1 MLKNQK
7 IAVVIPAYNVLK
19 HLKDVIIS
27 IPDFVDKIIV
37 VDDKCPQNSGKIVE
51 NLDRVTVIYHS
62 KNQGVGGAV
71 FSGYK
76 EAIKQ
81 ECDIVVKIDGD
92 GQMDTAY
99 LQNLITPLID
109 NKADY
114 TKGNRFFDLT
124 KLKTM
129 PKMRLFGNSVL
140 SFLVKAASGYWNIMD
155 PTNGYTAITKK
166 AIKLL
171 EYRSIDKR
179 YFFETSMLI
188 NLNIMN
194 LVVKDVPIPAKYG
207 DEESNLS
214 IFKSAV
220 EFPRKLLKGFLK
232 RIFYRY
238 FLYDFNMGSIY
249 LILGLPMF
257 LFGVIFGGYRWY
269 LSAVYDIANPIGTVM
284 LVALSTILGV
294 QFLVG
299 GVGVDMN
306 NIPKKTA
313 L

>member
-1 MLKNQK
+1 MK
-7 IAVVIPAYNVLK
+7 IAVIIPAYKVKQQILS
-19 HLKDVIIS
+19 VIKAIDSS
-27 IPDFVDKIIV
+27 IAFIIV
-37 VDDKCPQNSGKIVE
+37 VDDKCPENTGQFVE
-51 NLDRVTVIYHS
+51 QEITDKRLTVLYHD
-62 KNQGVGGAV
+62 KNKGVGGAMKTG
-71 FSGYK
+71 FKKAMELS
-76 EAIKQ
+76 A
-81 ECDIVVKIDGD
+81 DIVVKVDGD
-92 GQMDTAY
+92 GQMDVSFIATLTAPI
-99 LQNLITPLID
+99 LNGKSD
-109 NKADY
+109 F
-114 TKGNRFFDLT
+114 TKGNRFFFLSELT
-124 KLKTM
+124 KM
-129 PKMRLFGNSVL
+129 PFTRLMGNSIL
-140 SFLVKAASGYWNIMD
+140 SLFNKLVNGYWNIMD

-299 GVGVDMN
+299 GVGVDMS
-306 NIPKKTA
+306 NIPKETT

>member
-1 MLKNQK
+1 MLENKK
-7 IAVVIPAYNVLK
+7 ITIVIPAYNVLK
-19 HLKDVIIS
+19 HLKDAIIS

-99 LQNLITPLID
+99 LQKLITPLID

-299 GVGVDMN
+299 GVGVDMS
-306 NIPKKTA
+306 NIPKETT

>member
-1 MLKNQK
+1 MLENKK

-37 VDDKCPQNSGKIVE
+37 VDDKCQQNSGKIVE

-99 LQNLITPLID
+99 LQELITPLID
-109 NKADY
+109 NEADY

-299 GVGVDMN
+299 GVGVDID
-306 NIPKKTA
+306 NIPKK
-313 L
+313 

>member
-1 MLKNQK
+1 MLENKK
-7 IAVVIPAYNVLK
+7 ITIVIPAYNVLK
-19 HLKDVIIS
+19 HLKDAIIS

-37 VDDKCPQNSGKIVE
+37 VDDKCPQNSGKTVE

-99 LQNLITPLID
+99 LQKLITPLID

-299 GVGVDMN
+299 GVGVDMS
-306 NIPKKTA
+306 NIPKETT